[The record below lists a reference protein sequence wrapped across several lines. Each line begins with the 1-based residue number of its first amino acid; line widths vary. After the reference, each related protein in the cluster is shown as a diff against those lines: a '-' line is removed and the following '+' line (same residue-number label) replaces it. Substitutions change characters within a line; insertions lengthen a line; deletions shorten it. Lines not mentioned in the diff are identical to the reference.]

1 MFSSLLMMSQQLAEP
16 SCLMRRLSPSLT
28 SATLALSAIVAGLVL
43 SSGEARAQTNC
54 GFFQPPYTGTCVDSR
69 FTLIGISGPS
79 DGTGDIKLHDINTP
93 ANPAVVGLNVEFT
106 PNYGAPPVGG
116 PRSGEFRYQLISSGD
131 VFNWARLDSNCPLAG
146 CNVKKFL
153 FSDASFTTP
162 ITLSNSKTFLES
174 INGSPEQASL
184 LGSYT
189 NLYVRETY
197 SVDATGI
204 LDNFGNTFQTPGP
217 LPVLGASA
225 AFGFSRKLRQRLKS
239 RP

>member
-16 SCLMRRLSPSLT
+16 SCLIRRFSPSVT
-28 SATLALSAIVAGLVL
+28 TATLALSAIVAGLVL
-43 SSGEARAQTNC
+43 SGGEARAQKTC
-54 GFFQPPYTGTCVDSR
+54 GTFQPPYTGTCVDSR
-69 FTLIGISGPS
+69 FTLIGLAGPTS
-79 DGTGDIKLHDINTP
+79 GTGDIKLHDINTP
-93 ANPAVVGLNVEFT
+93 ANPALVGLNVEFS
-106 PNYGAPPVGG
+106 PDYGAPPNGG
-116 PRSGEFRYQLISSGD
+116 PRNGEFRYQLISNAD

-146 CNVKKFL
+146 CNVKKYL

-174 INGSPEQASL
+174 INGSAEQATL
-184 LGSYT
+184 MGSYST
-189 NLYVRETY
+189 LYIRETY

-217 LPVLGASA
+217 LPILGAGA
-225 AFGFSRKLRQRLKS
+225 AFGFSRKLRNRIKC